1 MRVSRQ
7 LKRRVGASIASI
19 KQASFLALALALAW
33 RWPGSAAARDGAR
46 YFKCFRCRAAL
57 RGTAWRT
64 SIVGVVA
71 QAVGRNI

>member
-19 KQASFLALALALAW
+19 KQASFLALALAW

-46 YFKCFRCRAAL
+46 YFKCFRCCAAL